1 MGSFF
6 CKINLVITKLLG
18 GNLLTAKESQ
28 LGSLMARIA
37 ALGTIVFFAIQALL
51 IGPDQ
56 VGYSEQ
62 YGPISDMV
70 GFVQSFGILFTISL
84 TQKLFGD
91 NNPYFRIVSAI
102 SFVAAVI
109 TLTGSLASTG
119 NANSVFDTVL
129 TADQTGAVA
138 SNGQL
143 VTFIL
148 FGIWALCLISAD
160 ENNLV
165 PSWGRVSGQG
175 AAYLIIVA
183 QIGIFFGL
191 IPANAFV
198 PLFLLGGVVL
208 FPIFTWGISVAFSST
223 GN

>member
-1 MGSFF
+1 M
-6 CKINLVITKLLG
+6 LTTKE
-18 GNLLTAKESQ
+18 AQ

-37 ALGTIVFFAIQALL
+37 ALGTVVIFAVQALL

-62 YGPISDMV
+62 YGAIVDIVS
-70 GFVQSFGILFTISL
+70 FIQSFGILFTISL

-102 SFVAAVI
+102 LFVAAVI
-109 TLTGSLASTG
+109 QLTGSLSSTG
-119 NANSVFDTVL
+119 NANSVFESVL
-129 TADQTGAVA
+129 STDQVNSVA
-138 SNGQL
+138 NVGQL

-165 PSWGRVSGQG
+165 PSWGRLSGQG
-175 AAYLIIVA
+175 AAYLVILV
-183 QIGIFFGL
+183 QIGALFGL
-191 IPANAFV
+191 VPINAFV
-198 PLFLLGGVVL
+198 PVFILGGVIL
-208 FPIFTWGISVAFSST
+208 FPIFVYGILSLIHI
-223 GN
+223 

>member
-1 MGSFF
+1 M
-6 CKINLVITKLLG
+6 
-18 GNLLTAKESQ
+18 LTAKEAQ

-37 ALGTIVFFAIQALL
+37 ALGTIVIFAVQALL

-62 YGPISDMV
+62 YGAIVDIVS
-70 GFVQSFGILFTISL
+70 FIQSFGILFTISL

-102 SFVAAVI
+102 LFVAAVI
-109 TLTGSLASTG
+109 QLTGSLSSTG
-119 NANSVFDTVL
+119 NANSVFESVL
-129 TADQTGAVA
+129 STDQVNSVA
-138 SNGQL
+138 NVGQL

-165 PSWGRVSGQG
+165 PSWGRISGQG
-175 AAYLIIVA
+175 AAYLVIAV
-183 QIGIFFGL
+183 QIGSLFGL
-191 IPANAFV
+191 IPLSAFV
-198 PLFLLGGVVL
+198 PVFILGGVIL
-208 FPIFTWGISVAFSST
+208 FPVFVLGISVAFSSS

>member
-1 MGSFF
+1 M
-6 CKINLVITKLLG
+6 
-18 GNLLTAKESQ
+18 LTAKEAQ
-28 LGSLMARIA
+28 LGTLMARIA
-37 ALGTIVFFAIQALL
+37 ALGTIVIFAVQALL

-62 YGPISDMV
+62 YGAIVDIVS
-70 GFVQSFGILFTISL
+70 FIQSFGILFTISL

-102 SFVAAVI
+102 LFVAAVI
-109 TLTGSLASTG
+109 QLTGSLSSTG
-119 NANSVFDTVL
+119 NANSVFESVL
-129 TADQTGAVA
+129 STDQVNSVA
-138 SNGQL
+138 NVGQL

-165 PSWGRVSGQG
+165 PSWGRISGQG
-175 AAYLIIVA
+175 AAYLVIAV
-183 QIGIFFGL
+183 QIGSLFGL
-191 IPANAFV
+191 IPLSAFV
-198 PLFLLGGVVL
+198 PVFILGGVVL
-208 FPIFTWGISVAFSST
+208 FPVFVFGISVAFSSS

>member
-1 MGSFF
+1 
-6 CKINLVITKLLG
+6 
-18 GNLLTAKESQ
+18 LLTAKEAQ

-37 ALGTIVFFAIQALL
+37 ALGTIVIFAIQALL

-62 YGPISDMV
+62 YGAIADIV
-70 GFVQSFGILFTISL
+70 GFVQGFGILFTISL

-102 SFVAAVI
+102 LFVAAVI
-109 TLTGSLASTG
+109 QLTGSLSSTG
-119 NANSVFDTVL
+119 NANSVFESVL
-129 TADQTGAVA
+129 STDQVNSVA
-138 SNGQL
+138 NVGQL

-165 PSWGRVSGQG
+165 PSWGRISGQG
-175 AAYLIIVA
+175 AAYLVIAV
-183 QIGIFFGL
+183 QIGSLFGL
-191 IPANAFV
+191 IPLSAFV
-198 PLFLLGGVVL
+198 PVFILGGVIL
-208 FPIFTWGISVAFSST
+208 FPVFVFGISVAFSSS

>member
-1 MGSFF
+1 M
-6 CKINLVITKLLG
+6 
-18 GNLLTAKESQ
+18 LTAKEAQ
-28 LGSLMARIA
+28 LGTLMARIA
-37 ALGTIVFFAIQALL
+37 ALGTIVIFAVQALL

-62 YGPISDMV
+62 YGAIVDIVS
-70 GFVQSFGILFTISL
+70 FIQSFGILFTISL

-102 SFVAAVI
+102 LFVAAVI
-109 TLTGSLASTG
+109 QLTGSLSSTG
-119 NANSVFDTVL
+119 NANSVFESVL
-129 TADQTGAVA
+129 STDQVNSVA
-138 SNGQL
+138 NVGQL

-165 PSWGRVSGQG
+165 PSWGRISGQG
-175 AAYLIIVA
+175 AAYLVIAV
-183 QIGIFFGL
+183 QIGSLFGL
-191 IPANAFV
+191 IPLSAFV
-198 PLFLLGGVVL
+198 PVFILGGVIL
-208 FPIFTWGISVAFSST
+208 FQVFVFGISVAFSSS

>member
-1 MGSFF
+1 M
-6 CKINLVITKLLG
+6 LTTKE
-18 GNLLTAKESQ
+18 AQ

-37 ALGTIVFFAIQALL
+37 ALGTVVIFAVQALL

-62 YGPISDMV
+62 YGAIVYIVS
-70 GFVQSFGILFTISL
+70 FIQSFEILFTISL

-102 SFVAAVI
+102 LFVAAVI
-109 TLTGSLASTG
+109 QLTGSLSSTG
-119 NANSVFDTVL
+119 NANSVFESVL
-129 TADQTGAVA
+129 STDQVNSVA
-138 SNGQL
+138 NVGQL

-165 PSWGRVSGQG
+165 PSWGRLSGQG
-175 AAYLIIVA
+175 AAYLVILV
-183 QIGIFFGL
+183 QIGALFGL
-191 IPANAFV
+191 VPINAFV
-198 PLFLLGGVVL
+198 PVFILGGVIL
-208 FPIFTWGISVAFSST
+208 FPIFVYGISVAFKST
-223 GN
+223 GS

>member
-1 MGSFF
+1 M
-6 CKINLVITKLLG
+6 
-18 GNLLTAKESQ
+18 LTAKEAQ

-37 ALGTIVFFAIQALL
+37 ALGTIVIFAVQALL

-56 VGYSEQ
+56 VGYNEQ
-62 YGPISDMV
+62 YGAIVDIVS
-70 GFVQSFGILFTISL
+70 FIQSFGILFTISL

-102 SFVAAVI
+102 LFVAAVI
-109 TLTGSLASTG
+109 QLTGSLSSTG
-119 NANSVFDTVL
+119 NANSVFESVL
-129 TADQTGAVA
+129 STDQVNSVA
-138 SNGQL
+138 NVGQL

-165 PSWGRVSGQG
+165 PSWGRISGQG
-175 AAYLIIVA
+175 AAYLVIAV
-183 QIGIFFGL
+183 QIGSLFGL
-191 IPANAFV
+191 IPLSAFV
-198 PLFLLGGVVL
+198 PVFILGGVIL
-208 FPIFTWGISVAFSST
+208 FPVFVFGISVAFSSS

>member
-1 MGSFF
+1 M
-6 CKINLVITKLLG
+6 
-18 GNLLTAKESQ
+18 LTAKEAQ
-28 LGSLMARIA
+28 LGTLMARIA
-37 ALGTIVFFAIQALL
+37 ALGTIVIFAVQALL

-62 YGPISDMV
+62 YGAIVDIVS
-70 GFVQSFGILFTISL
+70 FIQSFGILFTISL

-102 SFVAAVI
+102 LFVAAVI
-109 TLTGSLASTG
+109 QLTGSLSSTG
-119 NANSVFDTVL
+119 NANSVFERVFST
-129 TADQTGAVA
+129 DQVNSVA
-138 SNGQL
+138 NVGQL

-165 PSWGRVSGQG
+165 PSWGRISGQG
-175 AAYLIIVA
+175 AAYLVIAV
-183 QIGIFFGL
+183 QIGSLFGL
-191 IPANAFV
+191 IPLSAFV
-198 PLFLLGGVVL
+198 PVFILGGVIL
-208 FPIFTWGISVAFSST
+208 FPVFVFGISVAFSSS

>member
-1 MGSFF
+1 M
-6 CKINLVITKLLG
+6 
-18 GNLLTAKESQ
+18 LTAKEAQ
-28 LGSLMARIA
+28 LGTLMARIA
-37 ALGTIVFFAIQALL
+37 ALGTIVIFAVQALL

-62 YGPISDMV
+62 YGVIVDIVS
-70 GFVQSFGILFTISL
+70 FIQSFGILFTISL

-102 SFVAAVI
+102 LFVAAVI
-109 TLTGSLASTG
+109 QLTGSLSSTG
-119 NANSVFDTVL
+119 NANSVFESVL
-129 TADQTGAVA
+129 STDQVNSVA
-138 SNGQL
+138 NVGQL

-165 PSWGRVSGQG
+165 PSWGRISGQG
-175 AAYLIIVA
+175 AAYLVIAV
-183 QIGIFFGL
+183 QIGSLFGL
-191 IPANAFV
+191 IPLSAFV
-198 PLFLLGGVVL
+198 PVFILGGVIL
-208 FPIFTWGISVAFSST
+208 FPVFVYGISVAFSSS

>member
-1 MGSFF
+1 M
-6 CKINLVITKLLG
+6 
-18 GNLLTAKESQ
+18 LTAKEAQ
-28 LGSLMARIA
+28 LGTLMARIA
-37 ALGTIVFFAIQALL
+37 ALGTIVIFAVQALL

-62 YGPISDMV
+62 YGAIVDIVS
-70 GFVQSFGILFTISL
+70 FIQSFGILFTISL

-102 SFVAAVI
+102 LFVAAVI
-109 TLTGSLASTG
+109 QLTRSLSSTG
-119 NANSVFDTVL
+119 NANSVFESVL
-129 TADQTGAVA
+129 STDQVNSVA
-138 SNGQL
+138 NVGQL

-165 PSWGRVSGQG
+165 PSWGRISGQG
-175 AAYLIIVA
+175 AAYLVIAV
-183 QIGIFFGL
+183 QIGSLFGL
-191 IPANAFV
+191 IPLSAFV
-198 PLFLLGGVVL
+198 PVFILGGVIL
-208 FPIFTWGISVAFSST
+208 FPVFVYGISVAFSSS

>member
-1 MGSFF
+1 M
-6 CKINLVITKLLG
+6 
-18 GNLLTAKESQ
+18 LTAKEAQ

-62 YGPISDMV
+62 YGAIADIV
-70 GFVQSFGILFTISL
+70 GFVQGFGILFTISL

-102 SFVAAVI
+102 LFVAAVI
-109 TLTGSLASTG
+109 QLTGSLSSTG
-119 NANSVFDTVL
+119 NANSVFESVL
-129 TADQTGAVA
+129 STDQVNSVA
-138 SNGQL
+138 NVGQL

-148 FGIWALCLISAD
+148 FGIWALCLVSAD

-165 PSWGRVSGQG
+165 PSWGRISGQG
-175 AAYLIIVA
+175 AAYLVIAV
-183 QIGIFFGL
+183 QIGSLFGL
-191 IPANAFV
+191 IPLSAFV
-198 PLFLLGGVVL
+198 PVFILGGVIL
-208 FPIFTWGISVAFSST
+208 FPVFVFGISVAFSSS

>member
-1 MGSFF
+1 M
-6 CKINLVITKLLG
+6 
-18 GNLLTAKESQ
+18 LTAKESQ

-62 YGPISDMV
+62 YGAIADIV
-70 GFVQSFGILFTISL
+70 GFVQGFGILFTISL

-102 SFVAAVI
+102 LFVAAVI
-109 TLTGSLASTG
+109 QLTGSLSSTG
-119 NANSVFDTVL
+119 NANSVFESVL
-129 TADQTGAVA
+129 STDQVNSVA
-138 SNGQL
+138 NVGQL

-148 FGIWALCLISAD
+148 FGIWALCLLSAD

-165 PSWGRVSGQG
+165 PSWGRISGQG
-175 AAYLIIVA
+175 AAYLVIAV
-183 QIGIFFGL
+183 QIGSLFGL
-191 IPANAFV
+191 IPLSAFV
-198 PLFLLGGVVL
+198 PVFILGGVIL
-208 FPIFTWGISVAFSST
+208 FPVFVFGISVAFSSS

>member
-1 MGSFF
+1 M
-6 CKINLVITKLLG
+6 
-18 GNLLTAKESQ
+18 LTAKEAQ

-37 ALGTIVFFAIQALL
+37 ALGTIVIFAVQALL

-62 YGPISDMV
+62 YGAIVDIVS
-70 GFVQSFGILFTISL
+70 FIQSSGILFTISL

-102 SFVAAVI
+102 LFVAAVI
-109 TLTGSLASTG
+109 QLTGSLSSTG
-119 NANSVFDTVL
+119 NANSVFESVL
-129 TADQTGAVA
+129 STDQVNSVA
-138 SNGQL
+138 NVGQL

-165 PSWGRVSGQG
+165 PSWGRISGQG
-175 AAYLIIVA
+175 AAYLVIAV
-183 QIGIFFGL
+183 QIGSLFGL
-191 IPANAFV
+191 IPLSAFV
-198 PLFLLGGVVL
+198 PVFILGGVIL
-208 FPIFTWGISVAFSST
+208 FPVFVFGISVAFSSS

>member
-6 CKINLVITKLLG
+6 CKIKKSNNIG
-18 GNLLTAKESQ
+18 GILLTTKEAQ

-37 ALGTIVFFAIQALL
+37 ALGTVVIFAVQALL

-56 VGYSEQ
+56 VGYSQQ
-62 YGPISDMV
+62 YGAIVDIVS
-70 GFVQSFGILFTISL
+70 FIQSFGILFTISL

-102 SFVAAVI
+102 LFVAAVI
-109 TLTGSLASTG
+109 QLTGSLSSTG
-119 NANSVFDTVL
+119 NANSVFESVL
-129 TADQTGAVA
+129 STDQVNSVA
-138 SNGQL
+138 NVGQL

-165 PSWGRVSGQG
+165 PSWGRLSGQG
-175 AAYLIIVA
+175 AAYLVILV
-183 QIGIFFGL
+183 QIGALFGL
-191 IPANAFV
+191 VPINAFV
-198 PLFLLGGVVL
+198 PVFILGGVIL
-208 FPIFTWGISVAFSST
+208 FPIFVYGISVAFNST
-223 GN
+223 KS

>member
-1 MGSFF
+1 M
-6 CKINLVITKLLG
+6 
-18 GNLLTAKESQ
+18 LTAKEAQ
-28 LGSLMARIA
+28 LGTLMARIA
-37 ALGTIVFFAIQALL
+37 ALGTIVIFAVQALL

-62 YGPISDMV
+62 YGAIVDIVS
-70 GFVQSFGILFTISL
+70 FIQSFGILFTISL

-102 SFVAAVI
+102 LFVAAVI
-109 TLTGSLASTG
+109 QLTGSLSSTG
-119 NANSVFDTVL
+119 NANSVFESVL
-129 TADQTGAVA
+129 STDQVNSVA
-138 SNGQL
+138 NVGQL

-165 PSWGRVSGQG
+165 PSWGRISGQG
-175 AAYLIIVA
+175 AAYLVIAV
-183 QIGIFFGL
+183 QIGSLFGL
-191 IPANAFV
+191 IPLGAFV
-198 PLFLLGGVVL
+198 PVFILGGVIL
-208 FPIFTWGISVAFSST
+208 FPVFVYGISVAFNST

>member
-1 MGSFF
+1 M
-6 CKINLVITKLLG
+6 
-18 GNLLTAKESQ
+18 LTAKEAQ

-37 ALGTIVFFAIQALL
+37 ALGTIVIFAVQALL
-51 IGPDQ
+51 IGPDE

-62 YGPISDMV
+62 YGAIVDIVS
-70 GFVQSFGILFTISL
+70 FIQSFGILFTISL

-102 SFVAAVI
+102 LFVAAVI
-109 TLTGSLASTG
+109 QLTGSLSSTG
-119 NANSVFDTVL
+119 NANSVFESVL
-129 TADQTGAVA
+129 STDQVNSVA
-138 SNGQL
+138 NVGQL

-165 PSWGRVSGQG
+165 PSWGRISGQG
-175 AAYLIIVA
+175 AAYLVIAV
-183 QIGIFFGL
+183 QIGSLFGL
-191 IPANAFV
+191 IPLSAFV
-198 PLFLLGGVVL
+198 PVFILGGVIL
-208 FPIFTWGISVAFSST
+208 FPVFVFGISVAFSSS

>member
-1 MGSFF
+1 M
-6 CKINLVITKLLG
+6 
-18 GNLLTAKESQ
+18 LTAKEAQ
-28 LGSLMARIA
+28 LGTLMARIA
-37 ALGTIVFFAIQALL
+37 ALGTIVIFAVQALL

-62 YGPISDMV
+62 YGAIVDIVS
-70 GFVQSFGILFTISL
+70 FIQSFGILFTISL

-102 SFVAAVI
+102 LFVAAVI
-109 TLTGSLASTG
+109 QLTGSLSSTG
-119 NANSVFDTVL
+119 NANSVFESVL
-129 TADQTGAVA
+129 STDQVNSVA
-138 SNGQL
+138 NVGQL

-165 PSWGRVSGQG
+165 PSWGRISGQG
-175 AAYLIIVA
+175 AEYLVIAV
-183 QIGIFFGL
+183 QIGSLFGL
-191 IPANAFV
+191 IPLSAFV
-198 PLFLLGGVVL
+198 PVFILGGVIL
-208 FPIFTWGISVAFSST
+208 FPVFVFGISVAFSSS

>member
-1 MGSFF
+1 M
-6 CKINLVITKLLG
+6 
-18 GNLLTAKESQ
+18 LTAKEAQ

-62 YGPISDMV
+62 YGAIADIV
-70 GFVQSFGILFTISL
+70 GFVQGFGILFTISL

-102 SFVAAVI
+102 LFVAAVI
-109 TLTGSLASTG
+109 SLTGSLASTG

-129 TADQTGAVA
+129 TPDQAGAVA

-143 VTFIL
+143 VTFLL

-160 ENNLV
+160 ENNFV
-165 PSWGRVSGQG
+165 PSWARISGQG

-183 QIGIFFGL
+183 QIVFAAVIIPAQALTLFGL
-191 IPANAFV
+191 IPAAGFV

-208 FPIFTWGISVAFSST
+208 FPIFTWGISIAFSST

>member
-1 MGSFF
+1 M
-6 CKINLVITKLLG
+6 
-18 GNLLTAKESQ
+18 LTAKEAQ
-28 LGSLMARIA
+28 LGTLMARIA
-37 ALGTIVFFAIQALL
+37 ALGTIVIFAVQALL

-62 YGPISDMV
+62 YGAIVDIVS
-70 GFVQSFGILFTISL
+70 FIQSFGILFTISL

-102 SFVAAVI
+102 LFVAAVI
-109 TLTGSLASTG
+109 QLTGSLSSTG
-119 NANSVFDTVL
+119 HANSVFESVL
-129 TADQTGAVA
+129 STDQVNSVA
-138 SNGQL
+138 NVGQL

-165 PSWGRVSGQG
+165 PSWGRISGQG
-175 AAYLIIVA
+175 AAYLVIAV
-183 QIGIFFGL
+183 QIGSLFGL
-191 IPANAFV
+191 IPLSAFV
-198 PLFLLGGVVL
+198 PVFILGGVIL
-208 FPIFTWGISVAFSST
+208 FPVFVYGISVAFSSS

>member
-1 MGSFF
+1 M
-6 CKINLVITKLLG
+6 LTTKE
-18 GNLLTAKESQ
+18 AQ

-37 ALGTIVFFAIQALL
+37 ALGTVVIFAVQALL

-62 YGPISDMV
+62 YGAIVDIVS
-70 GFVQSFGILFTISL
+70 FIQSFGILFTISL

-102 SFVAAVI
+102 LFVAAVI
-109 TLTGSLASTG
+109 QLTGSLSSTG
-119 NANSVFDTVL
+119 NANSVFESVL
-129 TADQTGAVA
+129 STDQVNSVA
-138 SNGQL
+138 NVGQL

-165 PSWGRVSGQG
+165 PSWGRLSGQG
-175 AAYLIIVA
+175 AAYLVILV
-183 QIGIFFGL
+183 QIGALFGL
-191 IPANAFV
+191 VPINAFV
-198 PLFLLGGVVL
+198 PVFILGGVIL
-208 FPIFTWGISVAFSST
+208 FPIFVYGISVAFKST
-223 GN
+223 GS

>member
-1 MGSFF
+1 M
-6 CKINLVITKLLG
+6 
-18 GNLLTAKESQ
+18 LTAKEAQ

-37 ALGTIVFFAIQALL
+37 ALGTIVIFAVQALL

-62 YGPISDMV
+62 YGAIVDIVS
-70 GFVQSFGILFTISL
+70 FIQSFGILFTISL

-91 NNPYFRIVSAI
+91 NTPYFRIVSAI
-102 SFVAAVI
+102 LFVAAVI
-109 TLTGSLASTG
+109 QLTGSLSSTG
-119 NANSVFDTVL
+119 NANSVFESVL
-129 TADQTGAVA
+129 STDQVNSVA
-138 SNGQL
+138 NVGQL

-165 PSWGRVSGQG
+165 PSWGRISGQG
-175 AAYLIIVA
+175 AAYLVIAV
-183 QIGIFFGL
+183 QIGSLFGL
-191 IPANAFV
+191 IPLSAFV
-198 PLFLLGGVVL
+198 PVFILGGVIL
-208 FPIFTWGISVAFSST
+208 FPVFVFGISVAFSSS

>member
-1 MGSFF
+1 M
-6 CKINLVITKLLG
+6 LTTKE
-18 GNLLTAKESQ
+18 AQ

-37 ALGTIVFFAIQALL
+37 ALGTVVIFAVQALL

-62 YGPISDMV
+62 YGAIVDIVS
-70 GFVQSFGILFTISL
+70 FIQSFGILFTISL

-102 SFVAAVI
+102 LFVAAVI
-109 TLTGSLASTG
+109 QLTGSLSSTG
-119 NANSVFDTVL
+119 NANSVFESVL
-129 TADQTGAVA
+129 STDQVNSVA
-138 SNGQL
+138 NIGQL

-165 PSWGRVSGQG
+165 PSWGRLSGQG
-175 AAYLIIVA
+175 AAYLVILV
-183 QIGIFFGL
+183 QIGALFGL
-191 IPANAFV
+191 VPINAFV
-198 PLFLLGGVVL
+198 PVFILGGVIL
-208 FPIFTWGISVAFSST
+208 FPIFVYGISVAFKST
-223 GN
+223 GS

>member
-6 CKINLVITKLLG
+6 CKIKKSNNKG
-18 GNLLTAKESQ
+18 GILLTTKEAQ

-37 ALGTIVFFAIQALL
+37 ALGTIVIFAVQALL

-56 VGYSEQ
+56 VGYSQQ
-62 YGPISDMV
+62 YGAIVDIVS
-70 GFVQSFGILFTISL
+70 FIQSFGILFTISL

-102 SFVAAVI
+102 LFVAAVI
-109 TLTGSLASTG
+109 QLTGSLSSTG
-119 NANSVFDTVL
+119 NANSVFESVL
-129 TADQTGAVA
+129 STDQVNSVA
-138 SNGQL
+138 NVGQL

-165 PSWGRVSGQG
+165 PSWGKLSGQG
-175 AAYLIIVA
+175 AAYLVILV
-183 QIGIFFGL
+183 QIGALFGL
-191 IPANAFV
+191 VPINAFV
-198 PLFLLGGVVL
+198 PVFILGGVIL
-208 FPIFTWGISVAFSST
+208 FPIFVYGISVAFKST
-223 GN
+223 GS

>member
-1 MGSFF
+1 M
-6 CKINLVITKLLG
+6 
-18 GNLLTAKESQ
+18 LTAKEAQ

-62 YGPISDMV
+62 YGAIADIV
-70 GFVQSFGILFTISL
+70 GFVQGFGILFTISL

-102 SFVAAVI
+102 LFVAAVI
-109 TLTGSLASTG
+109 QLTGSLSSTG
-119 NANSVFDTVL
+119 NANSVFESVL
-129 TADQTGAVA
+129 STDQVNSVA
-138 SNGQL
+138 NVGQL

-165 PSWGRVSGQG
+165 PSWGRISGQG
-175 AAYLIIVA
+175 AAYLVIAV
-183 QIGIFFGL
+183 QIGSLFGL
-191 IPANAFV
+191 IPLSAFV
-198 PLFLLGGVVL
+198 PVFILVGVIL
-208 FPIFTWGISVAFSST
+208 FPVFVFGISVAFSSS

>member
-1 MGSFF
+1 M
-6 CKINLVITKLLG
+6 
-18 GNLLTAKESQ
+18 LTAKEAQ

-37 ALGTIVFFAIQALL
+37 ALGTIVIFAVQALL

-62 YGPISDMV
+62 YGAIVDIVS
-70 GFVQSFGILFTISL
+70 FIQSFGSLFTISL

-102 SFVAAVI
+102 LFVAAVI
-109 TLTGSLASTG
+109 QLTGSLSSTG
-119 NANSVFDTVL
+119 NANSVFESVL
-129 TADQTGAVA
+129 STDQVNSVA
-138 SNGQL
+138 NVGQL

-165 PSWGRVSGQG
+165 PSWGRISGQG
-175 AAYLIIVA
+175 AAYLVIAV
-183 QIGIFFGL
+183 QIGSLFGL
-191 IPANAFV
+191 IPLSAFV
-198 PLFLLGGVVL
+198 PVFILGGVIL
-208 FPIFTWGISVAFSST
+208 FPVFVFGISVAFSSS

>member
-1 MGSFF
+1 
-6 CKINLVITKLLG
+6 
-18 GNLLTAKESQ
+18 LLTAKEAQ

-37 ALGTIVFFAIQALL
+37 ALGTIVIFAVQALL

-62 YGPISDMV
+62 YGAIVDIVS
-70 GFVQSFGILFTISL
+70 FIQSFGILFTISL

-102 SFVAAVI
+102 LFVAAVI
-109 TLTGSLASTG
+109 QLTGSLSSTG
-119 NANSVFDTVL
+119 NANSVFESVL
-129 TADQTGAVA
+129 STDQVNSVA
-138 SNGQL
+138 NVGQL

-165 PSWGRVSGQG
+165 PSWGRISGQG
-175 AAYLIIVA
+175 AAYLVIAV
-183 QIGIFFGL
+183 QIGSLFGL
-191 IPANAFV
+191 IPLSAFV
-198 PLFLLGGVVL
+198 PVFILGGVIL
-208 FPIFTWGISVAFSST
+208 FPVFVFRISVAFSSS

>member
-1 MGSFF
+1 M
-6 CKINLVITKLLG
+6 
-18 GNLLTAKESQ
+18 LTAKEAQ

-37 ALGTIVFFAIQALL
+37 ALGTIVIFAVQALL
-51 IGPDQ
+51 FGPDQ

-62 YGPISDMV
+62 YGSIVDIVS
-70 GFVQSFGILFTISL
+70 FIQSFGILFTISL

-102 SFVAAVI
+102 LFVAAVI
-109 TLTGSLASTG
+109 QLTGSLSSTG
-119 NANSVFDTVL
+119 NANSVFESVL
-129 TADQTGAVA
+129 STDQVNSVA
-138 SNGQL
+138 NVGQL

-165 PSWGRVSGQG
+165 PSWGRISGQG
-175 AAYLIIVA
+175 AAYLVIAV
-183 QIGIFFGL
+183 QIGSLFGL
-191 IPANAFV
+191 IPLSAFV
-198 PLFLLGGVVL
+198 PVFILGGVIL
-208 FPIFTWGISVAFSST
+208 FPVFVFGISVAFSSS

>member
-1 MGSFF
+1 M
-6 CKINLVITKLLG
+6 
-18 GNLLTAKESQ
+18 LTAKEAQ
-28 LGSLMARIA
+28 LGTLMARIA
-37 ALGTIVFFAIQALL
+37 ALGTIVIFAVQALL

-62 YGPISDMV
+62 YGAIVDIVS
-70 GFVQSFGILFTISL
+70 FIQSFGILFTISL

-102 SFVAAVI
+102 LFVAAVI
-109 TLTGSLASTG
+109 QLTGSLSSTG
-119 NANSVFDTVL
+119 NANSVFESVL
-129 TADQTGAVA
+129 STDQVNSVA
-138 SNGQL
+138 NVGQL

-165 PSWGRVSGQG
+165 PSWGRISGQG
-175 AAYLIIVA
+175 AAYLVIAV
-183 QIGIFFGL
+183 QIGSLFGL
-191 IPANAFV
+191 IPLSAFV
-198 PLFLLGGVVL
+198 PVFILGGVVL
-208 FPIFTWGISVAFSST
+208 FPIFTWGISIAFSST

>member
-1 MGSFF
+1 M
-6 CKINLVITKLLG
+6 
-18 GNLLTAKESQ
+18 LTAKEAQ
-28 LGSLMARIA
+28 LGTLMARIA
-37 ALGTIVFFAIQALL
+37 ALGTIVIFAVQALL

-62 YGPISDMV
+62 YGAIVDIVS
-70 GFVQSFGILFTISL
+70 FIQSFGILFTISL

-102 SFVAAVI
+102 LFVAAVI
-109 TLTGSLASTG
+109 QLTGSLSSTG
-119 NANSVFDTVL
+119 NANSVFESVL
-129 TADQTGAVA
+129 STDQVNSVA
-138 SNGQL
+138 NVGQL

-165 PSWGRVSGQG
+165 PSWGRISGQG
-175 AAYLIIVA
+175 AAYLVIAV
-183 QIGIFFGL
+183 QIGSLFGL
-191 IPANAFV
+191 IPLSAFV
-198 PLFLLGGVVL
+198 PVFILGGVIL
-208 FPIFTWGISVAFSST
+208 FPVFVLGISVAFSSS